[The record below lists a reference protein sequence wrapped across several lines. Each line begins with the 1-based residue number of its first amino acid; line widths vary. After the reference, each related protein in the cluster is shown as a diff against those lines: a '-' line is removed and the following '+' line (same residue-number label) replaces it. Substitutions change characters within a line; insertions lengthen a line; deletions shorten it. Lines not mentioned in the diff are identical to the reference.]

1 MPMEKTFVS
10 QLALNQEVISCFLV
24 SRKEVKSKKNGG
36 DYLFLDLSDK
46 TGHISA
52 FLWENVEEYLEAFH
66 AGDYVKVKGLVRE
79 YNNRLQLTLHKIK
92 KVDDS
97 EVDPADFLP
106 VSGKDVDAQ
115 YQELLDQISQFTHP
129 YLRELLQTI
138 MTDARVTERF
148 KRAPAAKRMHHAYIG
163 GLLDHTLS
171 LIRMCRLAAGNY
183 PNLQVDMLIAGAA
196 LHDIGKIEELTYAK
210 SFDYTTEGRLL
221 GHIVMEVVYVNQV
234 VNQIAGFPEDL
245 RLQLLHLLVAHHG
258 KVEFGSPKVPMTLE
272 ALVLH
277 YLDDLDSK
285 IEVMTS
291 LSADETIGDSD
302 WTGYNQ
308 MLERYV
314 YRRRIQ

>member
-1 MPMEKTFVS
+1 MPSEKTFVS
-10 QLALNQEVISCFLV
+10 QLALNQEVVSCFLV
-24 SRKEVKSKKNGG
+24 SRKEIKSKKNGG

-46 TGHISA
+46 TGHVSA

-66 AGDYVKVKGLVRE
+66 SGDYVKVKGLVRE

-92 KVDDS
+92 KVEDS

-106 VSGKDVDAQ
+106 VSSKDIDAQ
-115 YQELLDQISQFTHP
+115 YQELLEQISGITNP
-129 YLRELLQTI
+129 YLRELLQNI
-138 MTDARVTERF
+138 MTDARVADRF

-171 LIRMCRLAAGNY
+171 LIRLCRLVAGNY
-183 PNLQVDMLIAGAA
+183 AELQLDLLIAGAI
-196 LHDIGKIEELTYAK
+196 LHDIGKIEELTY
-210 SFDYTTEGRLL
+210 SRTFDYTNEGRLL

-234 VNQIAGFPEDL
+234 TNQIADFPEEL

-291 LSADETIGDSD
+291 LAADETIGDSD

>member
-52 FLWENVEEYLEAFH
+52 FLWENVEEHLEAFH
-66 AGDYVKVKGLVRE
+66 AGDYVKVKGLVKE
-79 YNNRLQLTLHKIK
+79 YNNRMQLTLHKIK

-115 YQELLDQISQFTHP
+115 YQELLEQISQMTHP
-129 YLRELLQTI
+129 HLRELLQTI
-138 MTDARVTERF
+138 MTDSRVMERF

-171 LIRMCRLAAGNY
+171 LIRLCRLVAGNY

-285 IEVMTS
+285 IEVMAS

>member
-1 MPMEKTFVS
+1 MPLEKTFVS

-24 SRKEVKSKKNGG
+24 SRKEIKSKKNGG
-36 DYLFLDLSDK
+36 DYLFLELSDK
-46 TGHISA
+46 TGHVSA
-52 FLWENVEEYLEAFH
+52 FLWENVEEYLEAFQ
-66 AGDYVKVKGLVRE
+66 AGDYVKVKGLVKE

-92 KVDDS
+92 KMDDS
-97 EVDPADFLP
+97 EVDSTDFLP

-115 YQELLDQISQFTHP
+115 YQEVLDQISAIGNPH
-129 YLRELLQTI
+129 LRELLQNI
-138 MTDARVTERF
+138 MTDTRVTERY

-171 LIRMCRLAAGNY
+171 LIRLCRLVAGNY
-183 PNLQVDMLIAGAA
+183 ADIQLDLLIAGAI
-196 LHDIGKIEELTYAK
+196 LHDIGKIEELAYTK
-210 SFDYTTEGRLL
+210 SFEYTNEGRLL

-234 VNQIAGFPEDL
+234 MNQIVDFPAEL

-285 IEVMTS
+285 IEVMTA

-302 WTGYNQ
+302 WTAYNQ

-314 YRRRIQ
+314 YRRRIE

>member
-1 MPMEKTFVS
+1 MPLEKIFVS
-10 QLALNQEVISCFLV
+10 QLNLNQEIVSCFLV
-24 SRKEVKSKKNGG
+24 SRKEIKSKKNGG

-52 FLWENVEEYLEAFH
+52 FLWENVEEYLEAFD
-66 AGDYVKVKGLVRE
+66 AGDYVKVKGLVKE
-79 YNNRLQLTLHKIK
+79 YNSRIQLTLHKIK

-115 YQELLDQISQFTHP
+115 YAELLAECSGMTDPH
-129 YLRELLQTI
+129 LRDLLQTI
-138 MTDARVTERF
+138 LADTRVVERF

-171 LIRMCRLAAGNY
+171 LVRLCRLVAGNY
-183 PNLQVDMLIAGAA
+183 PNLHLDLLLAGAI

-210 SFDYTTEGRLL
+210 SFDYTNEGRLL
-221 GHIVMEVVYVNQV
+221 GHIVMEVIYVNQV
-234 VNQIAGFPEDL
+234 ANQIAGFPEEL

-285 IEVMTS
+285 IETMTA
-291 LSADETIGDSD
+291 LSSEETVGNSD
-302 WTGYNQ
+302 WSGYNQ

-314 YRRRIQ
+314 YRRRLQ